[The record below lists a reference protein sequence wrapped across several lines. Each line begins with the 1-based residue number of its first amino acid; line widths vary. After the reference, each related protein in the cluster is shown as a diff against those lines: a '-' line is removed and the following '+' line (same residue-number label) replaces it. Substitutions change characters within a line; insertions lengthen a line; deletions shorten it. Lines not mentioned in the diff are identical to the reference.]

1 MVKIQRSFPAPASL
15 ETEIRNPSGGSY
27 SEADV
32 LQRLKEDFHDK
43 CYICELRELQDP
55 EVEHLLPHKNRTY
68 PERVFDWNNLFW
80 ACGHCNKVKNQRKY
94 DEGVLDCCN
103 QDPEEVIS
111 FRLQENK
118 VIVGAKNAEDST
130 AVLTAMLVEEVFNLK
145 NTAMRD
151 YKRDFR
157 FRKLNEEMNIL
168 YDNLEEMKKN
178 PESRIIM
185 RKLKALLRRESQFA
199 AFKRAYVRENGR
211 QFPQLLPYI
220 A

>member
-1 MVKIQRSFPAPASL
+1 MVKIRRSFPAPASL
-15 ETEIRNPSGGSY
+15 ETESRNPSGGSY
-27 SEADV
+27 TRADV

-43 CYICELRELQDP
+43 CYICEMKELQDP

-94 DEGVLDCCN
+94 DEGILDCCD
-103 QDPEEVIS
+103 QDPEDVIS
-111 FRLQENK
+111 FRLRETK
-118 VIVGAKNAEDST
+118 VIVTAKAEDDSK
-130 AVLTAMLVEEVFNLK
+130 AVLTAILVEEVFNLK

-151 YKRDFR
+151 HKRELR
-157 FRKLNEEMNIL
+157 FRKLNEEMNVL

-178 PESRIIM
+178 PGSRVIM
-185 RKLKALLRRESQFA
+185 RKLQALLRRESAFA
-199 AFKRAYVRENGR
+199 AFKRNYVRENSR
-211 QFPQLLPYI
+211 QFPQLLQYI